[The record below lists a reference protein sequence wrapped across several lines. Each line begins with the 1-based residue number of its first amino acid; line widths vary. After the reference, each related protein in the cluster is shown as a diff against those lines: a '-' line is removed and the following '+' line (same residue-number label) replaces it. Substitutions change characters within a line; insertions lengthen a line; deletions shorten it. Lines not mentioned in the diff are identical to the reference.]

1 MAKAGK
7 TAANE
12 STLAVQA
19 RPKRGRL
26 AGDAGTAH
34 EAGRQAA
41 SPAKPRAAAR
51 PAAEAKSGTAAKPK
65 AVAKSRAVAKPKAV
79 VEPSA
84 AAEIKKASAQLEVVG
99 EHTAAAQPE
108 AAAEPQATAHDEAAA
123 KPEVAAQ
130 PKAAKPKAV
139 ARPKAATPNTPATP
153 DAAVPPPQQQ
163 QPQSEANAEANAQPQ
178 DLPSLHEE
186 LTRLLAACT
195 TLQNARK
202 HLGEAERLAA
212 QDPDDRTVRIVLLQ
226 MRERTG
232 LSTGLLE
239 QWADL
244 LRNCPDDLMVARHY
258 ATRLLKER
266 RFDEAMAVADRHFP
280 EQAQDTRKA
289 LARAEF
295 LADIKAHDASDA
307 IFRRLIAEHDRR
319 HLRVAFAKRLVKRS
333 MVADAI
339 EVIEPVAHELSP
351 DSKGG
356 QLVAKIVDDYTFYRR
371 FESAADLAGQ
381 DIKIVAMRQA
391 ILRFR
396 HRDVAPPP
404 RGKPASVALVTG
416 SLGPGGAERQLT
428 RLAVHLRRLV
438 AEAAGARDSAADH
451 ATGHDVSAIEVLVKQ
466 HSDPARVDRPQRLDF
481 FLGMLREA
489 DVKVSEINA
498 MPAVSAAHQ
507 DIHDADLLRLL
518 GNLPPQVHY
527 GVTRLA
533 PYLRERRFDVVSLW
547 QDGTCLFGALAALL
561 AGVPTIHLVFRG
573 LPPNIRQ
580 ERNRPEYAAFYR
592 AIAEVPGIHFV
603 SNSMTGARE
612 YAQWLGLPLERF
624 RILYNGVP
632 EMNALA
638 SEQDEQKWTA
648 FVERTADASETIGG
662 VFRLEPDKRP
672 LLWIKLAHRYLKRRP
687 LARFVIVGDGRFS
700 DEAHALA
707 TELGIADRLLLVG
720 LSSHVGFWYSKM
732 DVKVML
738 SRHEGLPN
746 VLIEAQLLGICVVS
760 TPAGGA
766 GECFID
772 GVTGHLLGC
781 AENPDLNDA
790 CEKIEHLVLSAQA
803 DATVRERARQRAAE
817 LFSVE
822 AMLATFMSLCRR
834 AAPVE
839 ESPSQVEQLDNL
851 VMN

>member
-1 MAKAGK
+1 M
-7 TAANE
+7 
-12 STLAVQA
+12 QA
-19 RPKRGRL
+19 RTRRVRV

-51 PAAEAKSGTAAKPK
+51 LAAEAKSGTAAKPK
-65 AVAKSRAVAKPKAV
+65 VAAKPKAV
-79 VEPSA
+79 VKPSA
-84 AAEIKKASAQLEVVG
+84 AAEIKAAAQPEVVG
-99 EHTAAAQPE
+99 ERTAAAQPE
-108 AAAEPQATAHDEAAA
+108 AAVAPKATAHAEAAT
-123 KPEVAAQ
+123 KPKAAAQ
-130 PKAAKPKAV
+130 PKAAKPKA
-139 ARPKAATPNTPATP
+139 AAQPKAATPNTPLTP
-153 DAAVPPPQQQ
+153 DTAVPRPQQQ
-163 QPQSEANAEANAQPQ
+163 QQQSEADANADAQPQ

-202 HLGEAERLAA
+202 HLSEAERLAA
-212 QDPDDRTVRIVLLQ
+212 QEPDDRTVRIVLLQ

-244 LRNCPDDLMVARHY
+244 LRDCPEDLIVARHY

-266 RFDEAMAVADRHFP
+266 RLDEAMAVADRHFP

-404 RGKPASVALVTG
+404 GGKPASVALVTG

-438 AEAAGARDSAADH
+438 AEAAGTRDSTASH
-451 ATGHDVSAIEVLVKQ
+451 ATSHDVSAVEVLVKQ

-481 FLGMLREA
+481 FLGTLREA
-489 DVKVSEINA
+489 DVKVAEINA

-533 PYLRERRFDVVSLW
+533 PYLRERKFDVVSLW

-707 TELGIADRLLLVG
+707 TELGIAGRLLLVG

>member
-1 MAKAGK
+1 MAKAAK
-7 TAANE
+7 TGANE
-12 STLAVQA
+12 NTRAAQA
-19 RPKRGRL
+19 RPGR
-26 AGDAGTAH
+26 ARARVSGDAPA
-34 EAGRQAA
+34 
-41 SPAKPRAAAR
+41 PAKPRAAA
-51 PAAEAKSGTAAKPK
+51 KPK
-65 AVAKSRAVAKPKAV
+65 AARPKVAK
-79 VEPSA
+79 E
-84 AAEIKKASAQLEVVG
+84 
-99 EHTAAAQPE
+99 
-108 AAAEPQATAHDEAAA
+108 
-123 KPEVAAQ
+123 
-130 PKAAKPKAV
+130 PKAALPLQ
-139 ARPKAATPNTPATP
+139 REQEQPQ
-153 DAAVPPPQQQ
+153 PPQS
-163 QPQSEANAEANAQPQ
+163 SEPPSAG
-178 DLPSLHEE
+178 LPALHEE
-186 LTRLLAACT
+186 LARLLAACT
-195 TLQNARK
+195 TLSNARM
-202 HLGEAERLAA
+202 HLAEVERLAA
-212 QDPDDRTVRIVLLQ
+212 QAPDDKTVRIALLQ
-226 MRERTG
+226 VKERTG
-232 LSTGLLE
+232 LSTGLLA

-244 LRNCPDDLMVARHY
+244 LRDCPDDLVVARHY

-266 RFDEAMAVADRHFP
+266 RVDEAMALADSHFP
-280 EQAQDTRKA
+280 DQPDDPRKV
-289 LARAEF
+289 LTRAEF
-295 LADIKAHDASDA
+295 LSDIKAHDASDA
-307 IFRRLIAEHDRR
+307 LFRRVIAEHDRR
-319 HLRVAFAKRLVKRS
+319 DLRVAFAKRLAKRG

-339 EVIEPVAHELSP
+339 QVIEPVAHELAP
-351 DSKGG
+351 ESKGE
-356 QLVAKIVDDYTFYRR
+356 QLVAKIIDDYTFYRR
-371 FESAADLAGQ
+371 FESAADLTGQ

-396 HRDVAPPP
+396 ERVVSPPP

-428 RLAVHLRRLV
+428 RLAVHLQRLAAESAEV
-438 AEAAGARDSAADH
+438 AEACENAAGRDVRA
-451 ATGHDVSAIEVLVKQ
+451 VEVLVKQ

-481 FLGMLREA
+481 FLGMLLDA

-498 MPAVSAAHQ
+498 MPAISAAHQ
-507 DIHDADLLRLL
+507 EIHDADLLRML

-533 PYLRERRFDVVSLW
+533 PYLRERAFDVVSLW

-580 ERNRPEYAAFYR
+580 ERNRPEYAVFYR
-592 AIAEVPGIHFV
+592 AIAEVPGIEFV

-632 EMNALA
+632 EMNTLA
-638 SEQDEQKWTA
+638 SEQDEHKWTT
-648 FVERTADASETIGG
+648 FVERTSDATETIGG

-700 DEAHALA
+700 EEAEALA
-707 TELGIADRLLLVG
+707 TELGIAGRLLLVG

-732 DVKVML
+732 DVKVLL

-746 VLIEAQLLGICVVS
+746 VLIEAQLLGICTVS

-772 GVTGHLLGC
+772 GVTGHLLAC

-790 CEKIEHLVLSAQA
+790 CEKIEHLVLNAQA
-803 DATVRERARQRAAE
+803 DSTVRERATQRATE

-822 AMLATFMSLCRR
+822 AMLETFMGLCRR
-834 AAPVE
+834 DEPVD
-839 ESPSQVEQLDNL
+839 ESPRHVEQLETL

>member
-7 TAANE
+7 TGANE
-12 STLAVQA
+12 STRAGQARVKRARVSGEADTAVQA
-19 RPKRGRL
+19 GAKVAP
-26 AGDAGTAH
+26 
-34 EAGRQAA
+34 AA
-41 SPAKPRAAAR
+41 KPRAVAKPRAAAR
-51 PAAEAKSGTAAKPK
+51 PK
-65 AVAKSRAVAKPKAV
+65 
-79 VEPSA
+79 A
-84 AAEIKKASAQLEVVG
+84 AAARE
-99 EHTAAAQPE
+99 AAQPQ
-108 AAAEPQATAHDEAAA
+108 PQA
-123 KPEVAAQ
+123 Q
-130 PKAAKPKAV
+130 Q
-139 ARPKAATPNTPATP
+139 
-153 DAAVPPPQQQ
+153 PPQDT
-163 QPQSEANAEANAQPQ
+163 AESPAG
-178 DLPSLHEE
+178 LPALHEA
-186 LTRLLAACT
+186 LARLLAACT

-212 QDPDDRTVRIVLLQ
+212 QAPNDMTVRIVLLQ
-226 MRERTG
+226 MKERTG
-232 LSTGLLE
+232 LSTGLLA

-244 LRNCPDDLMVARHY
+244 LRDCPDDLVVARHY
-258 ATRLLKER
+258 ATRLMKER
-266 RFDEAMAVADRHFP
+266 RVDDAMAIADRHFP
-280 EQAQDTRKA
+280 DQPDDPRKV

-295 LADIKAHDASDA
+295 FADIKAHDASDA
-307 IFRRLIAEHDRR
+307 LFRRVIAEHDRR
-319 HLRVAFAKRLVKRS
+319 PLRVAFAKRLAKRG

-339 EVIEPVAHELSP
+339 QVIEPVAHELSP
-351 DSKGG
+351 ESKGG

-371 FESAADLAGQ
+371 FESATDLVGQ
-381 DIKIVAMRQA
+381 NIKIVAMRQA

-396 HRDVAPPP
+396 RRAVPPQQ

-428 RLAVHLRRLV
+428 RLAVHLQRL
-438 AEAAGARDSAADH
+438 
-451 ATGHDVSAIEVLVKQ
+451 ATGGAGGGESPANREVGAVEVLVKQ

-481 FLGMLREA
+481 FLGTLHDA
-489 DVKVSEINA
+489 AVKVSEINA

-507 DIHDADLLRLL
+507 DIRDADLLRML
-518 GNLPPQVHY
+518 GSLPPQVHY

-533 PYLRERRFDVVSLW
+533 PYLRERAFDVVSLW

-580 ERNRPEYAAFYR
+580 ERNRPEYAVFYR
-592 AIAEVPGIHFV
+592 ALAEVPGIEFV

-638 SEQDEQKWTA
+638 AEQDEHKWTT
-648 FVERTADASETIGG
+648 FVERTADATETIGG

-672 LLWIKLAHRYLKRRP
+672 LLWIKLAHRYLKKRP
-687 LARFVIVGDGRFS
+687 RARFVIVGDGRFS
-700 DEAHALA
+700 EEAHALA
-707 TELGIADRLLLVG
+707 TELGIAGRLLLVG

-732 DVKVML
+732 DVKVLL

-746 VLIEAQLLGICVVS
+746 VLIEAQLLGICTVS

-772 GVTGHLLGC
+772 GVTGHLLAC
-781 AENPDLNDA
+781 AENPDLHDA

-803 DATVRERARQRAAE
+803 DATVRERAKQRATE

-822 AMLATFMSLCRR
+822 AMLETFMSLCRR
-834 AAPVE
+834 SEPVE
-839 ESPSQVEQLDNL
+839 EERPLHVEQLENL